1 MSHTDLPDQ
10 ALATHQPCDDCGSS
24 DALSI
29 YSDHTFC
36 FSCGKSRKGDGGS
49 MAEGVTMSKRRS
61 TMFTTELIEAPI
73 ADGLK
78 SRKITRE
85 TCQKFGYLKARVK
98 HYGDKGFL
106 PSAEGRPCQIAQFR
120 DNSGTVIGQKLRFPD
135 KAAFPWQGTAKGACL
150 FGQHLWGTPKSEK
163 SKVVITE
170 GEIDAMSVS
179 QAQGHKWPV
188 VSVVNGA
195 KGAVRD
201 IANNL
206 EWVIKYPEVVLM
218 FDMDEPG
225 QNAAKEV
232 AELLSAHTTVK
243 IASLP
248 LKDANEC
255 LVDGQVKEIIQAI
268 WDAREYAPEGIVEAM
283 AFKEDWLS
291 AKAVEAVLWPW
302 ECLSAQFLGLR
313 PGELITVT
321 ADTGTGKTAFVS
333 EVIYSLLEQGERV
346 GALFLEQSG
355 TRTIDGIVGLKMGQR
370 IHMQRALEGL
380 PDNIRALRPEIGQ
393 FDRERA
399 SQVYDELFSGERFF
413 MDTHWGSEDFD
424 RLMGKIR
431 HLIIANRCRW
441 IILDHVSIAVSGL
454 DIDDERKALDVLMT
468 RLRTLVE
475 GTGATIFAVCH
486 LRRPQGSKGFDDGL
500 SIDLSHLRGTQAIAQ
515 LSDLVIA
522 LNRPKKLSTRR
533 DWTEITSLKE
543 RFSGET
549 TGKTVGWIKFD
560 TTTGRLVEGMPS
572 FLNDDDDN
580 PFADESE
587 EGNNQGDF

>member
-1 MSHTDLPDQ
+1 MSFDDLPDQ
-10 ALATHQPCDDCGSS
+10 AIASHQPCNDCGSS
-24 DALSI
+24 NALAI
-29 YSDHTFC
+29 YPDHTFC
-36 FSCGKSRKGDGGS
+36 FSCGKNRRTDGGQ
-49 MAEGVTMSKRRS
+49 MAEGVKRLTRRS
-61 TMFTTELIEAPI
+61 SMTTTELIEAPI
-73 ADGLK
+73 ADGLAK
-78 SRKITRE
+78 RKLTEE
-85 TCQKFGYLKARVK
+85 TCRKFGYLKARVK
-98 HYGDKGFL
+98 HY
-106 PSAEGRPCQIAQFR
+106 EGRGYLPHQDGQLCQVAQYR
-120 DNSGTVIGQKLRFPD
+120 DSAGTVIGQKLRFAD
-135 KAAFPWQGTAKGACL
+135 KKAFPWQGSTKGACL

-163 SKVVITE
+163 SKLVITE

-188 VSVVNGA
+188 VSIINGA
-195 KGAVRD
+195 NGAVRD
-201 IANNL
+201 IAHNL

-225 QNAAKEV
+225 QRAAVEA

-255 LVDGQVKEIIQAI
+255 LAEGQVKEIIQAI
-268 WDAREYAPEGIVEAM
+268 WDAREYAPDGIVEAM
-283 AFKEDWLS
+283 AFKDDWLS
-291 AKAVEAVLWPW
+291 TKTVEAVMWPW
-302 ECLSAQFLGLR
+302 DGLSAQFLGLR

-333 EVIYSLLEQGERV
+333 EVIFSLLEQGENV

-380 PDNIRALRPEIGQ
+380 PEKIRALRPEIGT
-393 FDRERA
+393 FDRETA
-399 SQVYDELFSGERFF
+399 SVLYDELFAGERFH

-424 RLMGKIR
+424 KLMGKIR
-431 HLIIANRCRW
+431 HMILAKHCRW

-454 DIDDERKALDVLMT
+454 EIDDERKALDVLMT

-486 LRRPQGSKGFDDGL
+486 LRRPPGAKGFDDGL

-522 LNRPKKLSTRR
+522 LNRPKKLEGRR
-533 DWTEITSLKE
+533 DWTEVTSLKE

-549 TGKTVGWIKFD
+549 TGKTVGWLQFD
-560 TTTGRLVEGMPS
+560 TTTGRLVEGLPQ
-572 FLNDDDDN
+572 FLTTDDAD
-580 PFADESE
+580 PFSDE
-587 EGNNQGDF
+587 EGGQTEGDF